1 MLQVTCKAYAST
13 FVGNWT
19 YWLLK
24 ESTEGLRKGCFLP
37 PFPPHS
43 RYRIKLRTTETAA
56 TWLYT
61 KKSTAHKKKYCITA
75 AVCVVFSPV
84 QEQPSPFAVDE
95 QTLIILW
102 CCWVLPPE
110 AACRETVMTRTVGHQ
125 GLVSEQLILPAVLRN
140 LADFWSLLSSAEF
153 EVAC

>member
-1 MLQVTCKAYAST
+1 M
-13 FVGNWT
+13 
-19 YWLLK
+19 LK
-24 ESTEGLRKGCFLP
+24 ESTEALRKGCLSP
-37 PFPPHS
+37 TPHQMQN
-43 RYRIKLRTTETAA
+43 KTENYKDCSN
-56 TWLYT
+56 LVIC
-61 KKSTAHKKKYCITA
+61 KKSTAPKKKYCITA

-84 QEQPSPFAVDE
+84 LEQPSPFALDE

-102 CCWVLPPE
+102 CCWALPLE

-140 LADFWSLLSSAEF
+140 LPDFWSMLLSAEF